1 MTLGLAELNH
11 CGQLG
16 DVVGQ
21 LHKKLRVRHV
31 GIDLGTSQQFATLFL
46 LGAVIVRNFNALLV
60 ISVML
65 ALPQNCLSVW
75 QMEENLMH
83 GEPYIDGN
91 GCLAVNILF
100 DITILLL
107 LETIVLVFDMVQ

>member
-46 LGAVIVRNFNALLV
+46 LGAVIVRNFDVLLV
-60 ISVML
+60 ISAML
-65 ALPQNCLSVW
+65 ALP
-75 QMEENLMH
+75 
-83 GEPYIDGN
+83 PKIAY
-91 GCLAVNILF
+91 
-100 DITILLL
+100 
-107 LETIVLVFDMVQ
+107 